1 MPERQGADTAVIYQ
15 ATICNPK
22 LYEPYMA
29 IARINI
35 PQGWNTAIGVYGKLE
50 VCTTSSCD
58 KIMCSNWKNKRFDGD
73 HNCSFPYNATIGDL
87 FIRATTGP
95 APNIDWTVALEFLT
109 KNEYFKN
116 HVSKPNK
123 RYIDV
128 PEPKARNK
136 APPIKV
142 LAQIIPTGIHETVT
156 TLNTLMFN
164 LSFCPDSQTTQ
175 RYLLILIYWVASIYS
190 LRLQTLTNGQ
200 QSPD

>member
-1 MPERQGADTAVIYQ
+1 MTKLCAQIGKTNALMVIITAPSL
-15 ATICNPK
+15 T
-22 LYEPYMA
+22 
-29 IARINI
+29 
-35 PQGWNTAIGVYGKLE
+35 
-50 VCTTSSCD
+50 
-58 KIMCSNWKNKRFDGD
+58 
-73 HNCSFPYNATIGDL
+73 
-87 FIRATTGP
+87 RATTGP

-175 RYLLILIYWVASIYS
+175 RYLLILIY
-190 LRLQTLTNGQ
+190 
-200 QSPD
+200 